1 MNLLFAWRY
10 FRSPKS
16 TNAINIIAW
25 VSMTAIVV
33 GSGALIVVLS
43 VFNGFEDLV
52 KSLYSVFYTDL
63 KIVPA
68 SGKTLVLTQ
77 QQLNSIRSIKGVKA
91 FSLVAE
97 DKALFQNGEMQSL
110 VYLKGVDSQY
120 TDVAGV
126 QQYMMAGD
134 FLLGTADEPAVVMGA
149 GVENA
154 LGVQSDRSI
163 LPLTAYLFRRGSSV
177 NVADPLQS
185 LSSAN
190 VAPAGSFLIQQEFD
204 NKYVLTNLGFMKMM
218 LRWQPDEYSGVEIA
232 LQNPGDAKAVQRQLR
247 NLLGARYEV
256 LNRYEQN
263 KSLYAVMQNENLF
276 IFAVLCLILVVASF
290 NMIGALTML
299 VMEKQKDIQ
308 VLKAMGAHDGRIQR
322 IFLAE
327 GLLLAML
334 GAGLGIVLALLICWA
349 QARFHLV
356 PLQGGSFVI
365 SYYPVKV
372 RWTDIVVVLGTVLVV
387 GVLASWL
394 PARRAAMQK
403 IELKS

>member
-52 KSLYSVFYTDL
+52 KSLYSTFYTDL
-63 KIVPA
+63 KVLPQ
-68 SGKTLVLTQ
+68 SGKTLMLTEE
-77 QQLNSIRSIKGVKA
+77 QLKKIRSVGDIRA

-97 DKALFQNGEMQSL
+97 DKALLQSGEMQSI
-110 VYLKGVDSQY
+110 VIMKGVDEEY
-120 TDVAGV
+120 TKVAAV
-126 QQYMMAGD
+126 QDYIMAGK
-134 FLLGTADEPAVVMGA
+134 FQLGTMDEPAIVMGA
-149 GVENA
+149 VVENV
-154 LGVQSDRSI
+154 LGIQSDRSI
-163 LPLTAYLFRRGSSV
+163 LPITVYVFRRGSNV
-177 NVADPLQS
+177 NMADPIQS

-190 VAPAGSFLIQQEFD
+190 VAAAGSFLIQQDFD
-204 NKYVLTNLGFMKMM
+204 NKYVLTNLPFMKAM

-232 LQNPGDAKAVQRQLR
+232 LTDPDRAGKVQQELKR
-247 NLLGARYEV
+247 LLGKDYQV
-256 LNRYEQN
+256 LTRYEQN
-263 KSLYAVMQNENLF
+263 RSLYSVMQVEKWVIYAIL
-276 IFAVLCLILVVASF
+276 VLILVVAAF

-308 VLKAMGAHDGRIQR
+308 VLKAMGANDRRVQR
-322 IFLAE
+322 IFLSS
-327 GLLLAML
+327 GLLIALL
-334 GAGLGIVLALLICWA
+334 GAGLGFVLALLLCWA
-349 QARFHLV
+349 QVQFQLV
-356 PLQGGSFVI
+356 PLQGSSFVV

-372 RWTDIVVVLGTVLVV
+372 QWADLVLVFVTVLLVA
-387 GVLASWL
+387 VLASWF
-394 PARRAAMQK
+394 PARRAAVQR